1 MSFDVGGTNAMN
13 DNDYLADADRYRAL
27 SKDAYADAE
36 RTTDPECQRVM
47 RQIGL
52 SYHHLAL
59 LAEKRNLG
67 LDLPSLAQRSF
78 P

>member
-1 MSFDVGGTNAMN
+1 MN
-13 DNDYLADADRYRAL
+13 DNDYLADANRYRGL
-27 SKDAYADAE
+27 SKDAYADAK

-67 LDLPSLAQRSF
+67 LDLPSLTQPSAGTG
-78 P
+78 PT